1 MLQCFVLC
9 HIIDQ
14 AIVMLVSACVC
25 FFYVGA
31 SIVNLGMALDSIA
44 FCFGVF
50 YNCYL
55 GTRLSISFQ
64 HVSVDVSI
72 LFGVVRGCCHRLS
85 LLSLLI
91 VH

>member
-1 MLQCFVLC
+1 
-9 HIIDQ
+9 
-14 AIVMLVSACVC
+14 MLVSV
-25 FFYVGA
+25 FFDVGA

-72 LFGVVRGCCHRLS
+72 LFCVVRGCCHRLS

>member
-1 MLQCFVLC
+1 
-9 HIIDQ
+9 
-14 AIVMLVSACVC
+14 MLVSV
-25 FFYVGA
+25 FYVGA
-31 SIVNLGMALDSIA
+31 CFVNLGMALDYIA
-44 FCFGVF
+44 FLFLSF
-50 YNCYL
+50 YKCYL

-64 HVSVDVSI
+64 HVGVDASI

>member
-9 HIIDQ
+9 DIIDQ

-50 YNCYL
+50 L
-55 GTRLSISFQ
+55 QLLFGDA
-64 HVSVDVSI
+64 SVDFIST
-72 LFGVVRGCCHRLS
+72 C
-85 LLSLLI
+85 
-91 VH
+91 

>member
-1 MLQCFVLC
+1 
-9 HIIDQ
+9 
-14 AIVMLVSACVC
+14 MLVS

-31 SIVNLGMALDSIA
+31 SFVNLGMALDSIL
-44 FCFGVF
+44 FWEFF
-50 YNCYL
+50 YKCYL

-72 LFGVVRGCCHRLS
+72 LFCVVRGCCHRLS